1 MRVPAHPRHMDPPSP
16 TLTTGDRTFR
26 LRVDGM
32 QRSELERALG
42 ELHGDC
48 WGWALAC
55 CGRDRDVAEEALQSA
70 YLRVLSGRARFEGG
84 SSFRTFVFGVIRMT
98 AREELRRRRR
108 WTLRVVGADS
118 AEEIG
123 DPAPGADATVEH
135 SERSAALLAALDEL
149 SPRQREVLH
158 LVFYHGMTI
167 EQAAAVMHVSLGSAR
182 THYDRGKKALAARL
196 EAGVRE

>member
-1 MRVPAHPRHMDPPSP
+1 MPVPAHPCHMDPSSP
-16 TLTTGDRTFR
+16 TLTRGDTTFR
-26 LRVDGM
+26 LRADGM
-32 QRSELERALG
+32 QRSELERALA
-42 ELHGDC
+42 ELHGEC

-55 CGRDRDVAEEALQSA
+55 SARDRDIAEEALQSA

-84 SSFRTFVFGVIRMT
+84 SSFRTWVFGVIRMT

-108 WTLRVVGADS
+108 WTLRVEDTDS
-118 AEEIG
+118 AECIG
-123 DPAPGADATVEH
+123 DPAPGADVTVEH
-135 SERSAALLAALDEL
+135 SERSAVLLAALGAL

-167 EQAAAVMHVSLGSAR
+167 EQAAAVMKVSLGSAR